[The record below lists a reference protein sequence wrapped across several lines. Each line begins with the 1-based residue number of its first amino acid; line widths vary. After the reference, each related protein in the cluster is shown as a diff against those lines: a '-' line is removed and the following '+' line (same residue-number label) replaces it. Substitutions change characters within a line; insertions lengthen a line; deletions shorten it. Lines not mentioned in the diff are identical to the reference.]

1 MNGNSDKQK
10 MLQINISAN
19 HGSTGKIAEQ
29 IGRLAIADGWESYIA
44 YGREAG
50 ESQSHLI
57 HIGNMW
63 DERWHGVQT
72 RLFDRHGLAS
82 ECATKKLV
90 EKINVIQPDIIHLHN
105 IHGYYLNYQ
114 ILFDFLSEYGK
125 PVVWTLHDCWSFTG
139 HCAYFDAIGCEKW
152 KTHCANCPLR
162 GSYPSSFLIDGSS
175 RNFEL
180 KKKYFNLPKN
190 LTLVPVSHWL
200 EKLLRQSF
208 LGDHYI
214 NMIYNGIDLTNFR
227 PYLAAKIHSAY
238 GKTIVLGVASVWEKR
253 KGLSDLIKLSEHDD
267 LLVVLIGLN
276 DSQLKNLPSNVIGLK
291 RTSDQQELAEYY
303 SSADVFVNPTYQD
316 TFPTV
321 NLEAMACGTPVVTY
335 NTGGSPESLTEE
347 TGIVVPKGDVEGLY
361 SEIKSI
367 IGKSPAEKEEQR
379 RLCVERAKEFDA
391 KVRYEE
397 YINLY
402 EKLLSR

>member
-1 MNGNSDKQK
+1 MASSKHK
-10 MLQINISAN
+10 LLQINISAN

-50 ESQSHLI
+50 ESESKLI

-63 DERWHGVQT
+63 DERWHGLQT

-82 ECATKKLV
+82 KYATKKLV

-105 IHGYYLNYQ
+105 IHGYYLNYP

-139 HCAYFDAIGCEKW
+139 HCAHFDAIGCEKW

-227 PYLAAKIHSAY
+227 PYLAAKIHSAF
-238 GKTIVLGVASVWEKR
+238 GKTVVLGVASVWEER
-253 KGLSDLIKLSEHDD
+253 KGLSDLIKLSKHDD
-267 LLVVLIGLN
+267 LQVVLIGLN
-276 DSQLKNLPSNVIGLK
+276 DSQLKNLPSNVVGLK
-291 RTSDQQELAEYY
+291 RTSDQRELAEYY

-347 TGIVVPKGDVEGLY
+347 TGIVVPKGDVERLY
-361 SEIKSI
+361 SAIKSI
-367 IGKSPAEKEEQR
+367 IGKSPTEKEEQR
-379 RLCVERAKEFDA
+379 RLCVERAKDFDA

>member
-1 MNGNSDKQK
+1 MASSKHK
-10 MLQINISAN
+10 LLQINITAN

-29 IGRLAIADGWESYIA
+29 IGRLAMVDGWESYIA

-63 DERWHGVQT
+63 DERWHGLQT

-82 ECATKKLV
+82 KCATKMLV
-90 EKINVIQPDIIHLHN
+90 EKINAIHPDIIHLHN
-105 IHGYYLNYQ
+105 IHGYYLNYP

-125 PVVWTLHDCWSFTG
+125 PLVWTLHDCWAFTG
-139 HCAYFDAIGCEKW
+139 HCAHFDAIGCEKW
-152 KTHCANCPLR
+152 KTQCGDCPLR
-162 GSYPSSFLIDGSS
+162 GSYPSSFLIDVSS

-208 LGDHYI
+208 LGDHSI
-214 NMIYNGIDLTNFR
+214 KMVYNGIDLSNFH
-227 PYLAAKIHSAY
+227 PSHATKIHSAF
-238 GKTIVLGVASVWEKR
+238 GKTVVLGVASVWEER
-253 KGLSDLIKLSEHDD
+253 KGLSDLIKLSKHDD
-267 LLVVLIGLN
+267 LQVVLIGLN

-361 SEIKSI
+361 SAIKSI